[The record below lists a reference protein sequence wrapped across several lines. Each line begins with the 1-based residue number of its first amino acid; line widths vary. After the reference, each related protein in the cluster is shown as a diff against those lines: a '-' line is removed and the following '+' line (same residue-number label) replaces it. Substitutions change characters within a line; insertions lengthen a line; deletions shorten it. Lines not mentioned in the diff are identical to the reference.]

1 MKLKTIF
8 FLAAISLTMSSCAHA
23 GLKISCSM
31 FPVYDFT
38 RQITGGLAEV
48 SLILKPGTE
57 PHEFEP
63 SPLDVKTLN
72 DSDVFVFT
80 GRLMEHWAERISQT
94 LTDTRIIDASENIAI
109 TNDDPH
115 IWLDLSL
122 AQKMIY
128 NILEGICNA
137 DPENSSTYTHNAAN
151 YCEKLAELDEKFAA
165 LPKDKT
171 LVFAGE
177 FSCRY
182 FVERYGFDYISAYD
196 GENEPG
202 VRRMA
207 DVIRYIR
214 DHHTGY
220 VLSDVPVTRVTE
232 AIADQTNTQILTF
245 STAHNVPDSSQTFLQ
260 IMTDNYSNVSRILN
274 D

>member
-1 MKLKTIF
+1 MKTKTIF
-8 FLAAISLTMSSCAHA
+8 FLALISLTITSCAHA
-23 GLKISCSM
+23 GLNISCSM
-31 FPVYDFT
+31 FPVYDFA

-63 SPLDVKTLN
+63 SPLDVKAIN

-80 GRLMEHWAERISQT
+80 GKMMEHWAARIAGT
-94 LTDTRIIDASENIAI
+94 LSDTNIVDASENISL
-109 TNDDPH
+109 TDNDPH

-128 NILEGICNA
+128 NILQGICNA
-137 DPENSSTYTHNAAN
+137 DPENSKAYIHNAAE
-151 YCEKLAELDEKFAA
+151 YCASLAELDEKFAA
-165 LPKDKT
+165 LPKDKA

-177 FSCRY
+177 FSCAY
-182 FVERYGFDYISAYD
+182 FVRRYGFDYISAYD

-202 VRRMA
+202 IKRMSEI
-207 DVIRYIR
+207 IRYLR
-214 DHHTGY
+214 DEHTKY
-220 VLSDVPVTRVTE
+220 ILSDVPVTRVTQ
-232 AIADQTNTQILTF
+232 AIADQTGTEILTF
-245 STAHNVPDSSQTFLQ
+245 STAHNVPDTSQTYLQ
-260 IMTDNYSNVSRILN
+260 IMTGNYANVSRILN

>member
-1 MKLKTIF
+1 MKLKTIII
-8 FLAAISLTMSSCAHA
+8 LAAISLTMSSCAHA

-31 FPVYDFT
+31 FPVYDFA
-38 RQITGGLAEV
+38 RQITGDLAEV

-63 SPLDVKTLN
+63 SPLDVKALN

-80 GRLMEHWAERISQT
+80 GKLMEHWAERISGT
-94 LTDTRIIDASENIAI
+94 LTDTIIVDASGNIDI
-109 TNDDPH
+109 TDNDPH

-128 NILEGICNA
+128 NVLEGICNA
-137 DPENSSTYTHNAAN
+137 DPANSSTYTHNAAK
-151 YCEKLAELDEKFAA
+151 YCEQLAELDEKFAA
-165 LPKDKT
+165 LPKDKA

-177 FSCRY
+177 FSCGY
-182 FVERYGFDYISAYD
+182 FVKRYGFRYISAYE

-202 VRRMA
+202 IKRMGEI
-207 DVIRYIR
+207 IRYIR
-214 DHHTGY
+214 DDNTRY
-220 VLSDVPVTRVTE
+220 ILSDVPVTRVTE
-232 AIADQTNTQILTF
+232 AISDQTGTQILTF

-260 IMTDNYSNVSRILN
+260 IMTGNYANVSRILN

>member
-80 GRLMEHWAERISQT
+80 GKLMEHWAERIAGT

-109 TNDDPH
+109 TNNDPH

-137 DPENSSTYTHNAAN
+137 DPENSSTYTHNAAK
-151 YCEKLAELDEKFAA
+151 YCEQLAELDEKFAA
-165 LPKDKT
+165 LPKDKA

-177 FSCRY
+177 FSCGY
-182 FVERYGFDYISAYD
+182 FVGRYGFDYISAYD

-202 VRRMA
+202 IKRMGEI
-207 DVIRYIR
+207 IRYIR
-214 DHHTGY
+214 DHKTGY
-220 VLSDVPVTRVTE
+220 ILSDVPVTRVTE
-232 AIADQTNTQILTF
+232 AISNQTNTHILTF

-260 IMTDNYSNVSRILN
+260 IMTGNYANISRILN